1 MNKLNS
7 FMMLQYIESSVES
20 HFMVVPN
27 NPNMPDPKIPPPP
40 PPFMLPFA
48 IIDVLGM

>member
-1 MNKLNS
+1 MKEECDCDFKYGIRHLLLWNEGIGKT
-7 FMMLQYIESSVES
+7 E
-20 HFMVVPN
+20 
-27 NPNMPDPKIPPPP
+27 P